1 MTEQG
6 EREMVDGEQ
15 IYLGKTVEQMVRTG
29 KRKPQEGP

>member
-15 IYLGKTVEQMVRTG
+15 IYVRETVEQMVRTG
-29 KRKPQEGP
+29 KRKPQEGH